1 MRPCKVLSIFIHV
14 SQESQV
20 PPTTADIVLVPVP
33 TQHLDAVYRLLA
45 DLMARPSPP
54 QNDEKAFHV
63 DDRQGDWRNSMI
75 DKLRKEIHLRAVIR
89 LLDALAEAAP
99 EEVLMQDFVA
109 ANPDIESNTL
119 RAQMGA
125 FTKLSSRLF
134 GRQTWPFSVRYG
146 DQGQAFYKMSTEIA
160 DWWLNR
166 S

>member
-1 MRPCKVLSIFIHV
+1 LEVTSTNP
-14 SQESQV
+14 
-20 PPTTADIVLVPVP
+20 DIVLVPVP

-45 DLMARPSPP
+45 DRMAPP
-54 QNDEKAFHV
+54 TPPPNDEESFHV
-63 DDRQGDWRNSMI
+63 DDRQGEWRNSMI
-75 DKLRKEIHLRAVIR
+75 AKLRKEIHLRAVVR

-99 EEVLMQDFVA
+99 EEVLMQDFIA

-125 FTKLSSRLF
+125 FTKLSNRLF

-160 DWWLNR
+160 NWWLNR